1 MNDRQINLILQIV
14 GEQLDVYLDDEA
26 AKEILKSIRKE
37 IDDNRVVI
45 DLMCPE
51 E

>member
-14 GEQLDVYLDDEA
+14 GEQLDVYLDDELS
-26 AKEILKSIRKE
+26 KEILKSIRKE
-37 IDDNRVVI
+37 IDDNRVII

-51 E
+51 D

>member
-14 GEQLDVYLDDEA
+14 GEQLDVYLDGELS
-26 AKEILKSIRKE
+26 KEILKSIRKE
-37 IDDNRVVI
+37 IDDNRVII

-51 E
+51 D